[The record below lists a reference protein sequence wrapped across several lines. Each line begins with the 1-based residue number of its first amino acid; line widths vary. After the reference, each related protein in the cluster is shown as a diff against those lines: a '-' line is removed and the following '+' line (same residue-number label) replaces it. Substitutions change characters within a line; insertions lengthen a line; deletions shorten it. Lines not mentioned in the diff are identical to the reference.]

1 MQTVDEFARVAGQPV
16 RRRAAPRPKRPI
28 TAEDLAAAPRRRSER
43 GAGKAA
49 VNYDE
54 SALDRVDG
62 SRTGRAKRQGT
73 GKALVLVQ
81 GGAHFVLDRAFGWVL
96 AVHLTFERMQGLQRR
111 PTHRSRLRPW
121 GPARSPGKCLPASVL
136 KFAPKSRVSLA
147 YLCACRDLFV
157 DGYDAA
163 GQRVYDKVEGKTCH
177 QCRQKT
183 ICRAHLLQQLPAPS
197 GAMC

>member
-1 MQTVDEFARVAGQPV
+1 M
-16 RRRAAPRPKRPI
+16 
-28 TAEDLAAAPRRRSER
+28 
-43 GAGKAA
+43 
-49 VNYDE
+49 
-54 SALDRVDG
+54 
-62 SRTGRAKRQGT
+62 
-73 GKALVLVQ
+73 LVQ

-183 ICRAHLLQQLPAPS
+183 ICKHTSCSSCQLLVVRCAERLQNLALLLLCLKAQLFALHLLKAF
-197 GAMC
+197 